1 MQRIEI
7 VQVRLFDVNDGNLV
21 MDAFHQ
27 IARERPE
34 SRINLYRSGTVSNDW
49 SIYFLG
55 ADPNGSESKSS
66 EAVCL
71 AENLRQL
78 GFVNHT
84 LWMRVPIKAE
94 GGRG

>member
-27 IARERPE
+27 IARERPG
-34 SRINLYRSGTVSNDW
+34 SRVNLYRSGTVSNDW
-49 SIYFLG
+49 SIYFWEPSF
-55 ADPNGSESKSS
+55 DGSDSKSS
-66 EAVCL
+66 PATCL
-71 AENLRQL
+71 AESLRQL

-84 LWMRVPIKAE
+84 LWMRVPIMAE
-94 GGRG
+94 GGLG